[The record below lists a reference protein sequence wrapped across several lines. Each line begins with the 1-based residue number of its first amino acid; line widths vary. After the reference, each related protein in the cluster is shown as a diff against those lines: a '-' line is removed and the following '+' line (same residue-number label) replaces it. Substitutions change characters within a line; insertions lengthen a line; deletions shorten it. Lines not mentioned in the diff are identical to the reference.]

1 MVTRIYCKKFL
12 DQSGNPLDLHLTGNL
27 HYFYGYNGSGKSSIL
42 RLVGSLLQLKLK
54 DYDFLHRGDE
64 SLLEVNDGRITFGY
78 SSEDR
83 TVTHN
88 KRGWVHDEKLRSH
101 RIAVHDQYGE
111 DKTYGI
117 DEELDVYDW
126 KYPKKEMLRIS
137 PVECYT
143 ITHDN
148 LFHDINL
155 THQMINALS
164 QEEGVADLIVEWFND
179 IWHPKYHLHYKI
191 NENGR
196 YNLFLG
202 TEECK
207 DGCMSLEYLS
217 AGMLKTL
224 TIIAFAASFVKGGR
238 ESVLI
243 VDDFP
248 AVLDNS
254 VSNALIGLIPRICAE
269 SDKFHFIFAGHSPIA
284 DRLISSDKQIECNCK
299 GFEPD
304 NNLL

>member
-27 HYFYGYNGSGKSSIL
+27 HYFYGENGSGKSSIL

-54 DYDFLHRGDE
+54 DYDFLHRGGE
-64 SLLEVNDGRITFGY
+64 SLVEVNNGRITFGY
-78 SSEDR
+78 SSEDK

-88 KRGWVHDEKLRSH
+88 KRGWVYDEKLRSH
-101 RIAVHDQYGE
+101 KIAVHDQDGE
-111 DKTYGI
+111 DRTYGI
-117 DEELDVYDW
+117 DQELDTYDW
-126 KYPKKEMLRIS
+126 QYPMKGILQIS
-137 PVECYT
+137 PVECYA

-148 LFHDINL
+148 LFHDIGL
-155 THQMINALS
+155 TIQMINALT
-164 QEEGVADLIVEWFND
+164 QEEGVADIIVEWFND

-196 YNLFLG
+196 YDLFLG
-202 TEECK
+202 MEEHK
-207 DGCMSLEYLS
+207 DGCTSLKYMS

-248 AVLDNS
+248 ATLDNFTKG
-254 VSNALIGLIPRICAE
+254 ALICLIPRICAE
-269 SDKFHFIFAGHSPIA
+269 GDKFHFIFAGHSPIA
-284 DRLISSDKQIECNCK
+284 DELISSDKQIECNYK

-304 NNLL
+304 NSLL